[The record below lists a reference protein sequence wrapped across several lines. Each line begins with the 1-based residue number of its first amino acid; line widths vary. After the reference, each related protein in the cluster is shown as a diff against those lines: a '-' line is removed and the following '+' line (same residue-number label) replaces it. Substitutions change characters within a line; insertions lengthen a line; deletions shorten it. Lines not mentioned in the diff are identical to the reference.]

1 MIISNNFG
9 SVEFLE
15 PISLYKANLA
25 NSIRISQDN
34 IEILDGEWEEKR
46 VRMTF
51 VNFGLYRTL
60 KSEERIKLL
69 KKMRLWLNEYDMVE
83 ISHDAD
89 NGELIV

>member
-1 MIISNNFG
+1 
-9 SVEFLE
+9 
-15 PISLYKANLA
+15 
-25 NSIRISQDN
+25 
-34 IEILDGEWEEKR
+34 
-46 VRMTF
+46 MTF

-69 KKMRLWLNEYDMVE
+69 KKMRLWLNQYDMVE